1 MYKHSLLLVLLLTNL
16 KFGEHKELVMVF
28 LVVSHVVADMEAI
41 VSVGIASIIIY
52 ISLLGKIEHQ
62 GMVHHI
68 MVEDMVKCLAVERLL

>member
-1 MYKHSLLLVLLLTNL
+1 M
-16 KFGEHKELVMVF
+16 
-28 LVVSHVVADMEAI
+28 VVSHVVADMEAI
-41 VSVGIASIIIY
+41 VSVGIASVIIY